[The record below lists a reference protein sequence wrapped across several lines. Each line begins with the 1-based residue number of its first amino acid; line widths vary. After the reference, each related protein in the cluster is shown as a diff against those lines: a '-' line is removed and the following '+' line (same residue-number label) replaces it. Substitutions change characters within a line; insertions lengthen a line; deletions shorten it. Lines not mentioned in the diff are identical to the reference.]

1 MDQSQF
7 SGAPR
12 FLTRPKAF
20 VVSVGKDATLS
31 CQIVGNPT
39 PQVSW
44 EKDQQP
50 VAAGARFR
58 LAQDGDLYR
67 LTILDLA
74 LGDSGQYV
82 CRARNAIGEAFAAV
96 GLQVDAEAA
105 CAEQAPHFLLRPT
118 SIHVRE
124 GSEATFRCRVGGS
137 PKPAVSWSKDGRRL
151 GEPDGPRVRVEEL
164 GEASALRIRAARPRD
179 GGTYEV
185 RAENPLGAASA
196 AAALVVDSD
205 AAATASPPGTSTAA
219 LLAHLQR
226 RREAMR
232 AEGAPASPPST
243 GTRTC
248 TVTEGKHARLSC
260 YVTGEPK
267 PETVWKKDGQLVTE
281 GRRHVVYEDAQ
292 ENFVLK
298 ILFCKQSD
306 RGLYTCTASNLVGQT
321 YSSVLVVVREPAVPF
336 KKRLQDLEVREKESA
351 TFLCQVP
358 QPSTEAAWFK
368 EETRL
373 WASAKYGIEE
383 EGTERRLTVR
393 NVSADDDAV
402 YICETQEGSRTVA
415 ELAVQGNLLRK
426 LPRKTAVRVG
436 DTAMFCVEL
445 AVPVGPVRW
454 VRNQE
459 EVVTGGRVAISAE
472 GTRHTLTISQ
482 CCLEDVGQVVFMAG
496 DCRTSTQFCV
506 SAPRKP
512 PLQPPV
518 DPVVKA
524 KTESSVI
531 LSWSPPPHGERPVT
545 IDGYLVEKKKLG
557 TYTWTRCHDAEWVA
571 TPELTVADVAEEGD
585 FQFRVSALNSFGQ
598 SPYLEFPGNVHLAPQ
613 LAVRTPLKAVQAVE
627 GGEVT
632 FSVDLTVASAG
643 EWFLDGQALKA
654 SSVFEIRCDGTW
666 HMLTIREVPASLHGA
681 QLKFVANGIE
691 SSIRMEVRAAPG
703 LTVHKPP
710 AAAAREVL
718 AWLHEEAQLL
728 AELSDQAAAVTW
740 LKDGRMLPPGP
751 KYEVQAS
758 AGRQVLLVRDVARED
773 AGLYECVSCGGRIAY
788 QLSVQGLP
796 CFLHKDMA
804 GSCVDAVAG
813 GPVQFEC
820 ETSEAHVHVHWYK
833 DGMELGRSGER
844 FLQEDVGTRH
854 RLVAATVTR
863 QDEGIYSCRVGED
876 SVDFRLRVSEPKAV
890 FAKEQLARREVQ
902 AEAGASAMLSCEVA
916 QDQTEVT
923 WYKDGKKLSSSSK
936 VHMEAVG
943 CTRRLVV
950 QQAGQADAGEYS
962 CEARGQRIS
971 FCLDVAEPKVVFA
984 KEQLAHRK
992 LQAEAGASATLSCK
1006 VAQAQTEVMWYKDGK
1021 KLSSSSKVRME
1032 ATGCTRKLVVQQ
1044 AGQADAGE
1052 YICEAGGQRLS
1063 FHLDVKEPKMMFAK
1077 EQSVHN
1083 EVWAEAG
1090 ASAILSCEVAQA
1102 QMEVKWY
1109 KDGKKLSSSS
1119 KVRMEVKGCTRR
1131 LVVQQV
1137 GKADAGE
1144 YSCEA
1149 GGQRVSFQLHIT
1161 EPKAVFAKEQSV
1173 HNEVQTEAGAS
1184 ATLSCEV
1191 AQAQTEVTWYKDGK
1205 KLSSSSKVRV
1215 EATGCMRQLVVQQ
1228 AGQADAGEYSCEAG
1242 DQRLS
1247 FHLDVSEPKVVFA
1260 KEQPAHREVQTEA
1273 GASATL
1279 SCEMAQAQTEVTWYK
1294 DGKKLSS
1301 SSKVRMEAVGY
1312 TRRLVVQQAGQAD
1325 AGEYSCEA
1333 GGKQL
1338 SFRLHVAEP
1347 KAVFAKEQ
1355 LVHREVQAQAGAS
1368 ATLNCEVA
1376 QAQTEVMWYKDGKK
1390 LSSSSKVHVEA
1401 EGCTRRLV
1409 VQQAGQADAGE
1420 YSCEAGGQR
1429 LSFRL
1434 HVAEPKAVFAKEQ
1447 PVRREVQAELG
1458 TSATLSCEMA
1468 QAQTEVTWY
1477 KDGKKLSSS
1486 PKVRMEA
1493 VGCTRRLVVQQ
1504 VGQADAGEYSCEAG
1518 GRRLSFGLHVAE
1530 PKVVFAKEQPAHREL
1545 KAEVGASATL
1555 SCEVAQAQT
1564 EVTWYKDRKKLS
1576 SSSKVRVEA
1585 MGCTRRL
1592 VVQQVGQTEAG
1603 EYSCEAGGQ
1612 RLSFRLHVTEPKVVF
1627 AKEQPAHREVQA
1639 EAGTS
1644 TMLSCEVAQAQTEVM
1659 WYKDRKKLSSSSKVR
1674 VEAVG
1679 CTRRLVVQE
1688 AGQADAGEYSCEAG
1702 GQRLSFHLHVA
1713 EPKVVFAKEQP
1724 ACRVVQAEAGASAT
1738 LSCEVAQGQMEVTWY
1753 KDGKKLSSSSKVHV
1767 EAEGCTRRLVVQ
1779 QAGQADAGEYSCEA
1793 GGQRLSF
1800 HLHVAGPEPQISER
1814 PCRSEPLVVKE
1825 HEDIVLTATLATPS
1839 VATVTWLKDGV
1850 EIRRS
1855 KRHETASQGDT
1866 HTLTVHGAQV
1876 LDSAVYSCRVG
1887 AEGQDFPVQVE
1898 EVAAKFCRPLKP
1910 VCGELGGTVTLACE
1924 LSSACAEVVWRC
1936 GSTQLQAGK
1945 RFQMVAEGPVRLL
1958 TVLELRAEDAG
1969 EYVCESRDDHTSAQ
1983 LTVSV
1988 PRVVKFMS
1996 GLSTVVA
2003 EEGCEATF
2011 QCVVSPSD
2019 AAVVWFRD
2027 GALLQPSEK
2036 FAISQSGTSHS
2047 LTISG
2052 LVLEDAGQI
2061 TVEAEGVSS
2070 SAVLRVREAPVLFKK
2085 KLEPQTVEERSSVT
2099 LEVELTRPWPELRW
2113 TRNAVALAPGKN
2125 VEIHAE
2131 GAHHRLVLHNVG
2143 FADRGFFGC
2152 ETPDDKTQAKLT
2164 VEMRQVRLIRGL
2176 QAVEAQEQGTATME
2190 VQLSHADV
2198 EGIWTRDGLR
2208 LQQGPTCHL
2217 AVRGPTHTL
2226 TLSGLRPEDSGL
2238 MVFKAEGVHTSAL
2251 LVVTELPVNF
2261 SRPLQDV
2268 VTTEKEKVTLEC
2280 ELSRPNVDVRW
2291 LKDGVELRT
2300 GKTVGI
2306 AAQGTCRS
2314 LTIYRCEFADQGM
2327 YVCDAHDAQSSASVK
2342 VQGRNIQIVRSLEDV
2357 EVMEK
2362 DGATFSCE
2370 VSHDEVPGQWF
2381 REGSKLRP
2389 SDNVRIRQEGRT
2401 YTLIYRRVLAE
2412 DAGEIKF
2419 VAENAESRAQL
2430 RVKELPVT
2438 LVRPL
2443 RDKIAMEK
2451 HRGVLECQVS
2461 RASAQVRWFK
2471 GSQEL
2476 RPGPKYELVSDGLYR
2491 KLIISDVQAEDED
2504 TYTCD
2509 AGDVKTSAQFFVE
2522 EQSITIVRGL
2532 QDVTVMEPAPA
2543 WFECETSIPSVRPPK
2558 WLLGKTVLQAG
2569 GNVGLEQEGTVHRLM
2584 LRRTCSTMTGP
2595 VHFTIGKSRS
2605 SAHLVVS
2612 DIPVVLTR
2620 PLEPKTGR
2628 ELQSVVLSCD
2638 FRPAP
2643 KAVQW
2648 YKDDT
2653 PLSASEKF
2661 KMSLEGQMAEL
2672 RILRLMPADAGV
2684 YRCQAGSAHSSTEV
2698 TVEAREVTVTGPL
2711 QDAEAMEEGRASFSC
2726 ELSHED
2732 EEVEWSLNGMP
2743 LYNDS
2748 FHEISHRG
2756 RCHTLVLKSV
2766 RRADAGTVC
2775 ASSPKVS
2782 TSAHLEVRVKPVVFL
2797 KGLDDLSA
2805 EEHGTLALQCEV
2817 SDPEAHVVWRKDG
2830 VQLGPSDKYDFLHTV
2845 GTRGL
2850 VVHDLSPED
2859 AGLYTCHVGSE
2870 ETQARVSV
2878 HDLHVGITKRLKT
2891 VEVLEGESCSFE
2903 CVLSHESASDPA
2915 MWTVGGKTVGSSS
2928 RFQATRQ
2935 GRKYILVVR
2944 EAAPSDAGEVVFSV
2958 RSLTSKASLIVKE
2971 RPAAIM
2977 KPLEDQR
2984 VAPGEDVE
2992 LRCELSRAGTPVRW
3006 LKDGKAIRKS
3016 QKYDVVCEGTMA
3028 VLVIRGASLKDVGEY
3043 TCEVEASKSTAS
3055 LCVEEKANCFT
3066 EELTNLQVEEKGTAV
3081 FTCKTER
3088 PAATVTWRKG
3098 LLELR
3103 ASRKHQP
3110 SQDGLALQLTISA
3123 LEKADSDIY
3132 TCDIGQAQ
3140 SQAQLLVQGRRVHII
3155 EDLEDVDVQEGSSAT
3170 FRCRISPA
3178 NYEPVH
3184 WFLDKTPLHA
3194 NELNEIEAQPGGY
3207 HVLTLRQLALKDSGT
3222 IYFEAGDQRA
3232 SAALRVTGKPSV
3244 FSRELTDATITE
3256 GEDLTLV
3263 CETSACDSPVC
3274 WTKDGKTLRGSARYQ
3289 LSHEGHR
3296 AQLLITGA
3304 TLQDSGRYK
3313 CETGGACSSS
3323 IVRVHARPVRFQEA
3337 LKDLEVR
3344 EGGAATLRCVL
3355 SSVAAPVEWC
3365 CGDNVLR
3372 PGDKYSLRQEG
3383 AVLELVVRNLRPQD
3397 SGRYSCSFG
3406 DQTTTATL
3414 TVTALPAQFI
3424 GKLRNKEATE
3434 GATATLR
3441 CELSKAA
3448 PVEWRKGSETIRDG
3462 DRYCLRQ
3469 DGAMC
3474 ELQIRGLAMVDAGE
3488 YSCVCGEERTSASLT
3503 IRAMPAHFIGRL
3515 RHQESTEGATAT
3527 LRCELSKVAPV
3538 EWRKGRESLRD
3549 GDRHRLRQDG
3559 TVCELQICGLAVADA
3574 GEYSCVCGEE
3584 RTSAT
3589 LTVKALPAKFTKGL
3603 KNEEATE
3610 GATAMLQC
3618 ELSKA
3623 APVEWRKG
3631 PETLRDGDRYSLRQ
3645 DGTRCEL
3652 QIHGLSVA
3660 DTGEYSCVC
3669 GQEKT
3674 SATLI
3679 VKAPQ
3684 PVFREP
3690 LQSLQAEEG
3699 STATLQCELS
3709 EPTATVVW
3717 SKGGLQLRANGRRE
3731 PRLQGCTAELVLRG
3745 LRRED
3750 TGEYT
3755 CTCGSQATSATLTV
3769 TAAPVRFLQELQ
3781 PQEVDEGG
3789 TAHLRCELSRAGASV
3804 EWRKGSLELFPCA
3817 KYQMV
3822 QDGAAAELLVHG
3834 VEQEDAGDYTCDTG
3848 HTHSMASLSVRVPRP
3863 KFETRLQ
3870 SLEQETGDIAR
3881 LCCQLSDAESGAT
3894 VQWLKEGV
3902 ELHAGPKYEM
3912 RSQGAMRELLIHQLE
3927 AKDTGEY
3934 ACVTGG
3940 QKTTA
3945 SLRVTEP
3952 EVTIVRG
3959 LVDAEV
3965 LANEDVE
3972 FSCEVSRAGA
3982 TGMQWCLQG
3991 LPLQS
3996 NEVTEVTV
4004 QDGCIHTLRLKGVT
4018 PEDAG
4023 TVSFHLGNCA
4033 SSAQL
4038 TIRAPE
4044 VTILEPLQ
4052 DVQLSEGQDA
4062 SFQCR
4067 LSRASGQEACWALGG
4082 VPLQDNEMND
4092 ITVEQGTL
4100 HLLTLH
4106 KVTLED
4112 AGTVSFHV
4120 GTCSSEAQ
4128 LKVTE
4133 AAPCLVR
4140 GLQNVD
4146 VFAGEVATFS
4156 CEVSHA
4162 GGPEA
4167 RWWLDGTL
4175 LQDGPQ
4181 SAITVRDGIFHSL
4194 TLSGLG
4200 VADSGTV
4207 TFRAGPLVSTAKLL
4221 MKDPVVEVVSAMQD
4235 LAVEEGGSAELL
4247 CQYSRPV
4254 QATWK
4259 MDEREV
4265 RTDGHRVII
4274 EQDWNVARL
4283 TFRPALPCD
4292 SGIYS
4297 CEAAGTRVVA
4307 LLQVQAKNTVVR
4319 GLENVEALE
4328 GGEALFECQLSQPE
4342 VAAHTWLLDDEPVRT
4357 SENAEVVYF
4366 ENGLRHLLLLKNLRP
4381 QDSCRVTFLAGDM
4394 VTSAFLTV
4402 RGWRLEILEPLKNVV
4417 VRAGGQALFTCT
4429 LSEVVPVGEAS
4440 WYINGAAV
4448 QPDDADWTVTADGS
4462 HHALLL
4468 RSAQLLHAGEVTFAC
4483 RDAVASARLTVLG
4496 LPDPPEDA
4504 EVVACSS
4511 HTVTLSWAAPI
4522 SDGGGGLCGYR
4533 VEVKE
4538 GAMGQWRLCHE
4549 LVPGPEC
4556 VVDDL
4561 APGETYRFRVAAVG
4575 PVGAGEPVHLPQTVR
4590 LATPPKPVPPQP
4602 SAPESRQVAAG
4613 EDVCLEL
4620 EVAAEAGEV
4629 IWHKGKERI
4638 QPSGRFEVVSQGRQQ
4653 MLVIRGFTAEDQGEY
4668 HCGPAQGSTCPAAA
4682 TFQVAL
4688 SPASV
4693 DEAPPQPS
4701 LPLEAAQ
4708 EGDLHQLWEAL
4719 ARKRRM
4725 SREPTLDSISE
4736 LPEEDGRSQHLPQ
4749 EAEEV
4754 APDLSEGYS
4763 TADELARTG
4772 EADLSHTSSDD
4783 ESRAGTP
4790 SLVTYLKKAGRQGT
4804 SPLTSKVGA
4813 PAAPSVKPQQQQE
4826 PLAAVR
4832 PPLGDLSTKDLG
4844 DPSMDKAAVKI
4855 QAAFKG
4861 YKVRKEMKQQEG
4873 PMFSHTFGD
4882 TEAQV
4887 GDALRLE
4894 CVVASKADV
4903 RACWLKDGVEL
4914 TDGRHHHIDQLGD
4927 GTCSLLITGLGH
4939 ADAGRY
4945 TCQVSN
4951 KFGQVA
4957 HSACVVVSGTE
4968 SEAESSS
4975 GGELDDAFRRAARR
4989 LHRLFRTK
4997 SPAEVSDE
5005 ELFLSADEGPAEPE
5019 EPADWQTYREDEHF
5033 ICIRFE
5039 ALTEARQAV
5048 TRFQEMF
5055 ATLGIG
5061 VQINLV
5067 EEGPRR
5073 VEMRISKEA
5082 PAPVVP
5088 PEPLPSLLTSDA
5100 APVFLTEL
5108 QNQEVQDGYPV
5119 SFDCVV
5125 RGQPMPSVRWFKDGK
5140 LLEEDDHYMIN
5151 EDQQGGHQLIITAV
5165 VPADMGVYRCLA
5177 ENSVGVSSTKAELR
5191 VDLTSTDYDT
5201 AADAT
5206 ETSSYFSAQGYLSSR
5221 EQEGTESTTDE
5232 GQLPQVVEELRDLQ
5246 VAPGTRLA
5254 KFQLKVKGYPAPRL
5268 YWFKDG
5274 QPLTASA
5281 HIHMTDKKTLH
5292 TLEIISVT
5300 REDSGQYAAYIS
5312 NAMGAAYSS
5321 ARLLVQGPDEPEE
5334 KPASDVHEQL
5344 VPPRMLERF
5353 TPKKVKK
5360 GSSITFSVK
5369 VEGRPAP
5376 TVHWLREE
5384 AERGVLWIGPDTP
5397 GYTMASSAQQHSL
5410 VLLDVG
5416 RQHQGTYTC
5425 IASNAAGQALCSA
5438 SLRVSGLSKVEEQEK
5453 VKEALISTF
5462 LQGTTQAVSAQGL
5475 ETASFADLGGQRK
5488 GEPLA
5493 AKEALRHLSLAEVG
5507 TEEFLQKLTS
5517 QITEMVSAKIT
5528 QAKLQVPGGDSDDD
5542 SKTPSASPR
5551 HGRSRPSSSIQE
5563 SSSES
5568 EDGDARGEIFDIYV
5582 VTADYLPLG
5591 AEQDA
5596 IALREG
5602 QYVEVLDAAHPLRWL
5617 VRTKPT
5623 KSSPSRQGWVS
5634 PAYLDRRLKLSPE
5647 WGAAEAPEFPG
5658 EAVSEDEY
5666 KSRLSSVI
5674 QELLSSEQAFVEELQ
5689 FLQSH
5694 HLQHLERCPHVPA
5707 AVASQKAVIFRN
5719 VRDIGLFH
5727 SSSFLQELQQ
5737 CDTDDDVAMCFI
5749 KNQAAFEQYLEFL
5762 VGRVQAESV
5771 VVSTAIQEFYKKYAE
5786 EALSAGDPSQPPP
5799 PPLQHYLEQPVERVQ
5814 RYQGLLKELIRNKA
5828 RNRQN
5833 CALLEQAYAV
5843 VSALPQRAENKLHV
5857 SLMEK
5862 YPGTLEALGEPIRQ
5876 GHFIVWEGAPGA
5888 RMPWKGHN
5896 RHVFLFRNHLVICK
5910 PRRDSRTDTF
5920 SYVFRNMMKLSSID
5934 LNDQVEGDDRAF
5946 EVWQEREDSVR
5957 KYLLQARTAIIKNSW
5972 VKEICGIQQRL
5983 ALPVWRPPDFEE
5995 ELADCTAELGET
6007 VKLACR
6013 VTGTPKPVISWY
6025 KDGKPVQVDP
6035 HHILIEDPDGSC
6047 ALILDSLTSVDS
6059 GQYMCFAA
6067 SAAGNCSTLGKIL
6080 VQVPPRFMNQVR
6092 ASPFVEGEDAQFT
6105 CTIEGAPYP
6114 QIRWYKD
6121 GALLTPG
6128 SKFQTLSEPRS
6139 GLLVLVIRAAGK
6151 EDLGLYECE
6160 LVNRL
6165 GSTRASAELHIQSPT
6180 LQAREQCHREQ
6191 LAGAV
6196 EDTTLER
6203 VDKITPVLERLLGPR
6218 VPGPFTGD
6226 LTGPSPCPGG
6236 APALQ
6241 ETGSQ
6246 PPVTGSSEAPAA
6258 VPQSVPQPLL
6268 HEGPEQEPEAIA
6280 RAQEWTVPI
6289 RMEGAA
6295 RPGAGTGEL
6304 LWDVH
6309 SHVVTETTQR
6319 TYTYQAIDTHTA
6331 RPPSMQVTIE
6341 DVQAQTGTMAQFE
6354 AVIEGDPQPSVTWYK
6369 DSVQLVDST
6378 RLSQQQEGTTY
6389 SLVLRHVAS
6398 KDAGVYT
6405 CLAQNAGGQ
6414 VLCKAELLVLGGDNE
6429 PDSEKQSH
6437 RRKLHSF
6444 YEVKEEIGRGVF
6456 GFVKRVQHKGNKIL
6470 CAAKFIPLRSRTRA
6484 QAYRERDILA
6494 TLSHPLVT
6502 GLLDQFET
6510 HKTLIL
6516 ILELCSSEE
6525 LLDRLFRKGVVTEAE
6540 VKVYIQQLV
6549 EGLHYL
6555 HSHGILHLDI
6565 KPSNILMV
6573 HPAREDIKICDFGFA
6588 QNITPAELQFSQY
6601 GSPEFVSPEIIQQ
6614 NPVSEASDIWAMGVI
6629 SYLSLTCSSP
6639 FAGESD
6645 RATLL
6650 NILEGRVSWSSPM
6663 AAHLSEDAKD
6673 FIKAT
6678 LQRASQARPSAAQ
6691 CLSHPWFLK
6700 SMPAEEAHF
6709 INTKQLK
6716 FLLARSRWQRS
6727 LMSYKSIL
6735 VMRSIPELLRGPPDS
6750 PSLGVARHLC
6760 RDTGGSSSSSSSSD
6774 NELAPFARAKSLP
6787 PSPVTHSPLL
6797 HPRGFLRPS
6806 ASLPEEAE
6814 ATVPSAE
6821 ASALPASPEGA
6832 GPPAAQ
6838 GCVPRHSVI
6847 RSLFYQQAGES
6858 PEHGALAPGSRR
6870 HPARRR
6876 HLLKGGYIAGALP
6889 GLREPLMEHCML
6901 EEEAAR
6907 EEQATLLTKAPSFE
6921 TALRL
6926 PASGTHLAPGRSRSL
6941 DTEHDP
6947 PSTPRC
6953 SPEACCEAQQLPS
6966 APSGGAP
6973 MRDMGHPQGY
6983 KQLPS
6988 TGGHPGTA
6996 QPESPSLDHP
7006 WGQPAPFCHAKQ
7018 GSAPK
7023 EGCSPHSAVAPC
7035 PPGSFPLGS
7044 CKEAPLVPSSPF
7056 LGQPQVPPAPAKASP
7071 PLDSKMGPGDISLP
7085 GRPIPGPCSSPGSA
7099 SQASSS
7105 QVSSLRVGSSRV
7117 GTEPGPSLDA
7127 EGWSQEAEDL
7137 SDSTPTLQRPQ
7148 EQVTMRKFS
7157 LGCRGGYA
7165 GVAGYGAFAFGGDAG
7180 GMLGQ
7185 GPMWARIAWA
7195 VSQSS
7200 EEQEEAGAESPLP
7213 QISARPVPEVSR
7225 APSRSSPEPTPW
7237 EDVGQVSLVQIRDLS
7252 GDAEAADTISLD
7264 ISEVDPAYLN
7274 LSDLYDIKYLP
7285 FEFMIFRKVPKPTQP
7300 EPPSPMAEEELAEF
7314 SEPMWPWQGEMGPH
7328 AGLEITEEPEDV
7340 DALLAEAA
7348 VGRKCKWSSPS
7359 RSLFHFPGRHLPL
7372 DEPAEL
7378 GLRER
7383 VKASVEHISRI
7394 LKGRPEG
7401 LEKDGPPRKKPGL
7414 ASFRPSGLKSW
7425 DRAPTFLRELS
7436 DETVVLGQS
7445 VTLACQVSAQPAA
7458 QATWSKD
7465 GAPLESSSRVLIST
7479 TLKNFQLLTIL
7490 VVAAEDLGVY
7500 TCSASNAL
7508 GTVTTTGVL
7517 RKAERP
7523 SSSPCPDIG
7532 EVYADGVLL
7541 VWKPVESYGPVT
7553 YIVQCSL
7560 EGGSWTTLAS
7570 DIFDCCYLT
7579 SKLSRGGTYTFRTA
7593 CVSKAGMGPYSSPS
7607 KQVLLGGP
7615 SHLASEEESQG
7626 RPAQPLPSTKTF
7638 AFQTQ
7643 IRRGRFSVVRQCW
7656 EKASRRVL
7664 AAKIIPYRPKDKTA
7678 VLREYEA
7685 LKGLRHPHLAQLH
7698 AAYLSPR
7705 HLVLILELCSGP
7717 ELLPCLA
7724 ERASYS
7730 ESEVKDYLWQML
7742 SATQYLH
7749 AQQILHLDLRS
7760 ENMIITEYN
7769 LLKVVDLGNAQS
7781 LSQEKVLP
7789 SEKFK
7794 DYLETMAPELLEG
7807 QGALPQTDIWAI
7819 GVTAF
7824 IMLSAEYPVSSEG
7837 ARDLQRG
7844 LRKGLIR
7851 LSRCYSGLSGGAV
7864 AFLRSTLCA
7873 QPWGRPCAS
7882 SCLQCPWL
7890 TEEGPACSRPAPVTF
7905 PTARLRV
7912 FVRDREKRRALL
7924 YKRHNLAQVR

>member
-1 MDQSQF
+1 MDQPQF

-118 SIHVRE
+118 SIRVRE

-205 AAATASPPGTSTAA
+205 AADTASRPGTSTAA

-351 TFLCQVP
+351 TFLCEVS

-402 YICETQEGSRTVA
+402 YICETPEGSRTVA

-445 AVPVGPVRW
+445 AVPVGPVHW
-454 VRNQE
+454 LRNQE
-459 EVVTGGRVAISAE
+459 EVVAGGRVAISAE

-482 CCLEDVGQVVFMAG
+482 CCLEDVGQVAFMAG

-524 KTESSVI
+524 RTESSVI

-557 TYTWTRCHDAEWVA
+557 TYTWIRCHEAEWVA
-571 TPELTVADVAEEGD
+571 TPELTVADVVEEGN

-598 SPYLEFPGNVHLAPQ
+598 SPYLEFPGTVHLAPK

-654 SSVFEIRCDGTW
+654 SSVYEMHCDRTR
-666 HMLTIREVPASLHGA
+666 HTLTIREVPASLHGA
-681 QLKFVANGIE
+681 QLKFVANGVE

-703 LTVHKPP
+703 LTANKPP

-718 AWLHEEAQLL
+718 ARLHEEAQLL

-740 LKDGRMLPPGP
+740 LKDGHTLPPGP

-758 AGRQVLLVRDVARED
+758 AGQRVLLVRDVARDD

-788 QLSVQGLP
+788 RLSVQGLA

-813 GPVQFEC
+813 GPAQFEC

-833 DGMELGRSGER
+833 DGMELGHSGER

-863 QDEGIYSCRVGED
+863 QDEGTYSCRVGED

-890 FAKEQLARREVQ
+890 FTKEQPTRREVQ
-902 AEAGASAMLSCEVA
+902 AEAGASATLSCEVA
-916 QDQTEVT
+916 QDQMEVT
-923 WYKDGKKLSSSSK
+923 WYKDGKKLNSSSK
-936 VHMEAVG
+936 VRVEAVG
-943 CTRRLVV
+943 CTRKLVV

-962 CEARGQRIS
+962 CEARGQRVS
-971 FCLDVAEPKVVFA
+971 FRLDVAEPKVVFA

-992 LQAEAGASATLSCK
+992 LQA
-1006 VAQAQTEVMWYKDGK
+1006 
-1021 KLSSSSKVRME
+1021 
-1032 ATGCTRKLVVQQ
+1032 
-1044 AGQADAGE
+1044 
-1052 YICEAGGQRLS
+1052 
-1063 FHLDVKEPKMMFAK
+1063 
-1077 EQSVHN
+1077 
-1083 EVWAEAG
+1083 
-1090 ASAILSCEVAQA
+1090 
-1102 QMEVKWY
+1102 
-1109 KDGKKLSSSS
+1109 
-1119 KVRMEVKGCTRR
+1119 
-1131 LVVQQV
+1131 
-1137 GKADAGE
+1137 
-1144 YSCEA
+1144 
-1149 GGQRVSFQLHIT
+1149 
-1161 EPKAVFAKEQSV
+1161 
-1173 HNEVQTEAGAS
+1173 EAGAS

-1205 KLSSSSKVRV
+1205 KLSSSSKVCMEATGCTRRLVVQQAGQADAGEYCCEAGGQRLSFHLDVKEPKVVFAKDQVAHSEVQAEAGASATLSCEVAQAQTEVMWYKDGKKLSSSLKVHVEAKGCRRRLVVQQAGKTDAGDYSCEARGQRVSFRLHITEPKGVFAKEQSVHNEVKAEAGTSAMLSCEVAQAQTEVTWYKDGKKLSSSSKVGMEVKGCTRRLVVLQAGKADAGEYSCEAGGQRVSFHLHITEPKGVFAKEQSVHNEVKAEAGTSAMLSCEVAQAQTEVTWYKDGKKLSSSSKVGMEVKGCTRRLVVQQVGKTDAGEYSCEAGGQRVSFQLHITEPKAVFAKEQLVHNEVRTEAGASATLSCEVAQAQTEVMWYKDGKKLSSSSKVRV
-1215 EATGCMRQLVVQQ
+1215 EAAGCMRQLVVQQ
-1228 AGQADAGEYSCEAG
+1228 AGQADAGEYTCEAG
-1242 DQRLS
+1242 GQWLS
-1247 FHLDVSEPKVVFA
+1247 FHLDVSEPKAVFA
-1260 KEQPAHREVQTEA
+1260 KEQPAHREVQAEAGTIATLSCEVAQAQTEVTWHKDGKKLSSSSKVRMEAVGCTRRLVVQQACQADGGEYSCEAGGQRLSFNLHVAEPKAVFAKEQPAHREVQAQA

-1279 SCEMAQAQTEVTWYK
+1279 SCEVAQAQTEVMWSKDGKKLSSSSKVRVEAVGCTRRLVVQQAGQADAGEYSCEAGSQRLSFHLHVAEPKAVFAKEQPAHREVQAEAGASTTLSCEVAQAQTEVTWYKDGKKLSSSSKVHVEAAGCTRRLVVQQAGQADAGEYSCEAGGQQLSFRLHVAEPKAVFAKEQPASREVQAEVGTSATLSCEVAQAQTEVTWYK

-1301 SSKVRMEAVGY
+1301 SSKVRMEAVG
-1312 TRRLVVQQAGQAD
+1312 
-1325 AGEYSCEA
+1325 
-1333 GGKQL
+1333 
-1338 SFRLHVAEP
+1338 
-1347 KAVFAKEQ
+1347 
-1355 LVHREVQAQAGAS
+1355 
-1368 ATLNCEVA
+1368 
-1376 QAQTEVMWYKDGKK
+1376 
-1390 LSSSSKVHVEA
+1390 
-1401 EGCTRRLV
+1401 CTRRLV
-1409 VQQAGQADAGE
+1409 VQEAGQADAGE

-1434 HVAEPKAVFAKEQ
+1434 HVAEPK
-1447 PVRREVQAELG
+1447 
-1458 TSATLSCEMA
+1458 
-1468 QAQTEVTWY
+1468 
-1477 KDGKKLSSS
+1477 
-1486 PKVRMEA
+1486 
-1493 VGCTRRLVVQQ
+1493 
-1504 VGQADAGEYSCEAG
+1504 
-1518 GRRLSFGLHVAE
+1518 
-1530 PKVVFAKEQPAHREL
+1530 VVFAKEQPAHREL
-1545 KAEVGASATL
+1545 QAEAGTSATL

-1564 EVTWYKDRKKLS
+1564 EVTWYKDGKKLS

-1585 MGCTRRL
+1585 VGCTRRL
-1592 VVQQVGQTEAG
+1592 VVQQAGQAEAG

-1612 RLSFRLHVTEPKVVF
+1612 RLSFRLQVAEPKAVF

-1644 TMLSCEVAQAQTEVM
+1644 TTLSCKVAQAQTEVM
-1659 WYKDRKKLSSSSKVR
+1659 WYKDGKKLSSSSKMR

-1713 EPKVVFAKEQP
+1713 DPKVVFAKEQP
-1724 ACRVVQAEAGASAT
+1724 ACREVQAEAGASAT

-1753 KDGKKLSSSSKVHV
+1753 KDGKKLSSSSKVRM
-1767 EAEGCTRRLVVQ
+1767 EANGCTRRLVVQ
-1779 QAGQADAGEYSCEA
+1779 QAGQADAGEYTCEA

-1800 HLHVAGPEPQISER
+1800 HLHVAEPEPQISER
-1814 PCRSEPLVVKE
+1814 PCRREPLVVKE
-1825 HEDIVLTATLATPS
+1825 HEDIILTATLATPS

-1850 EIRRS
+1850 EIRHS

-1876 LDSAVYSCRVG
+1876 LDSAIYSCRVG

-1898 EVAAKFCRPLKP
+1898 EVAAKFCRLLEP

-1924 LSSACAEVVWRC
+1924 LSPACAEVVWRC
-1936 GSTQLQAGK
+1936 GNTQLRVGK
-1945 RFQMVAEGPVRLL
+1945 RFQMVAEGPVRSL
-1958 TVLELRAEDAG
+1958 TVLGLRAEDAG
-1969 EYVCESRDDHTSAQ
+1969 EYVCESRDDRTSAQ

-1988 PRVVKFMS
+1988 PQVVKFMS
-1996 GLSTVVA
+1996 GLSAVVA
-2003 EEGCEATF
+2003 EEGGEATF

-2019 AAVVWFRD
+2019 VAVVWFRD

-2036 FAISQSGTSHS
+2036 FAISQSGASHS

-2061 TVEAEGVSS
+2061 TVEAEGASS
-2070 SAVLRVREAPVLFKK
+2070 SAALRVREAPVLFKK

-2113 TRNAVALAPGKN
+2113 TRNATALAPGKN

-2131 GAHHRLVLHNVG
+2131 GARHRLVLHNVG

-2164 VEMRQVRLIRGL
+2164 VEMRQVRLVRGL
-2176 QAVEAQEQGTATME
+2176 QAVEAREQGTATME

-2198 EGIWTRDGLR
+2198 EGSWTRDGLR

-2217 AVRGPTHTL
+2217 AVQGPVHTL
-2226 TLSGLRPEDSGL
+2226 TLSGLRPEDGGL
-2238 MVFKAEGVHTSAL
+2238 MVFKAEGVHTSAR
-2251 LVVTELPVNF
+2251 LVVTELPVSF

-2291 LKDGVELRT
+2291 LKDGVELRA
-2300 GKTVGI
+2300 GKTMAI
-2306 AAQGTCRS
+2306 AAQGACRS
-2314 LTIYRCEFADQGM
+2314 LTIYRCEFVDQGV

-2342 VQGRNIQIVRSLEDV
+2342 VQGRNIQIVRPLEDV

-2389 SDNVRIRQEGRT
+2389 TDNVRIRQEGRT

-2412 DAGEIKF
+2412 DAGEIQF

-2438 LVRPL
+2438 LLRPL

-2476 RPGPKYELVSDGLYR
+2476 QPGPKYELVSDGLYR

-2605 SAHLVVS
+2605 SARLVVS

-2653 PLSASEKF
+2653 PLSPSEKF

-2711 QDAEAMEEGRASFSC
+2711 QDAEATEEGWASFSC

-2732 EEVEWSLNGMP
+2732 EEVEWSLNEMP

-2748 FHEISHRG
+2748 FHEISHKG
-2756 RCHTLVLKSV
+2756 RRHTLVLKSV
-2766 RRADAGTVC
+2766 RRADAGIVR
-2775 ASSPKVS
+2775 ASSLKVS
-2782 TSAHLEVRVKPVVFL
+2782 TYARLEVRVKPVVFL
-2797 KGLDDLSA
+2797 KALDDLSA

-2830 VQLGPSDKYDFLHTV
+2830 VQLGLSDKYDFLHTA

-2850 VVHDLSPED
+2850 VVHDLTSED

-2870 ETQARVSV
+2870 ETRARVSV

-2891 VEVLEGESCSFE
+2891 MEVLEGESCSFE
-2903 CVLSHESASDPA
+2903 CVLSHESTSDPA

-2958 RSLTSKASLIVKE
+2958 RGLTSKASLIVRE
-2971 RPAAIM
+2971 RPAAII

-2992 LRCELSRAGTPVRW
+2992 LRCELSRAGTPVHW
-3006 LKDGKAIRKS
+3006 LKDRKAIRKS

-3028 VLVIRGASLKDVGEY
+3028 MLVIRGASLKDAGEY

-3055 LCVEEKANCFT
+3055 LRVEEKANCFT

-3081 FTCKTER
+3081 FMCKTER
-3088 PAATVTWRKG
+3088 PAATVSWRKG

-3110 SQDGLALQLTISA
+3110 SQEGLVLRLTISA
-3123 LEKADSDIY
+3123 LEKADSDTY

-3232 SAALRVTGKPSV
+3232 SAALRVTEKPSV

-3263 CETSACDSPVC
+3263 CETSACDIPVC
-3274 WTKDGKTLRGSARYQ
+3274 WTKDGKTLRGSARCQ

-3313 CETGGACSSS
+3313 CEAGGACSSS

-3337 LKDLEVR
+3337 LKDLDVP

-3355 SSVAAPVEWC
+3355 SSVAAPVKWC
-3365 CGDNVLR
+3365 CGNNVLR

-3397 SGRYSCSFG
+3397 SGQYSCSFG
-3406 DQTTTATL
+3406 DQTTSATL

-3424 GKLRNKEATE
+3424 RKLRNKEATE

-3448 PVEWRKGSETIRDG
+3448 PVEWRKGSETLRDG

-3474 ELQIRGLAMVDAGE
+3474 ELQICGLAMVDAGE

-3527 LRCELSKVAPV
+3527 LRCELSKAAPV
-3538 EWRKGRESLRD
+3538 EWRKGHESLRD
-3549 GDRHRLRQDG
+3549 GDRHSLRQDG
-3559 TVCELQICGLAVADA
+3559 AVCELQISGLAVADA

-3589 LTVKALPAKFTKGL
+3589 LTVKALPAKFTEGLRNEEAVEGATAMLWCELSKVAPVEWRKGPKNL
-3603 KNEEATE
+3603 RDGDRYILRQEGTRCELQICGLAMADAGEYLCVCGQERTSATLTIRALPARFIEDVKNQEAREGATVMLQCELNSAAPVEWRKGSETLRDGDRYSLRQDGTKCELQIRGLAMADTGEYSCVCGQERTSAMLTVRALPIKFTEGLRNEEATE
-3610 GATAMLQC
+3610 GATATLRCELSKMAPVEWWKGHETLRDGDRHSLRQDGAKCELQIRGLVAEDAGEYLCMCGKERTSATLTVRALPSKFIEGLRNEEATEGVTATLQCELSKAAPVEWRKGHETLRDGDRHSLRQDGSRCELQIRGLAVVDAGEYSCVCGQERTSATLTVRALPARFIEDVKNQEAREGATVVLQCELSKAAPVEWRKGSETLRGGDRYSLRQDGTRCELQIRGLSVADTGEYSCVCGQERTSATLTVRALPARFTQDLKTKEASEGATATLQCELSKVAPVEWKKGPETLRDGGRYSLKQDGTRCELQIHDLSVADAGEYSCTCGQERTSATLTVRALPAKFTAGLRNEEATEGATATLQCELSKAAPVEWRKGLEALRDGDKYSLRQDGAVCELQIHGLAVADTGVYSCVCGQERTSATLTVRALPARFIEDMKSQKATEGATVTLQCKLRKAAPVEWRKGPNTLKDGDRYSLKQDGTRCELQIRGLIIADAGEYSCICEQERTSAMLTVRALPARFIEDVRNHEATEGATAVLQCELSKAAPVEWRKGSETLRDGDRYSLRQDGTRCELQIHGLAMEDTGEYLCVCGQERTSATLTVRALPARFIDNMTNQEAREGATATLQCELSKAAPVEWRKGPETLQDGDRHSLRQDGTRCELQIRGLAVADAGEYSCVCGQERTSAMLTIRALPAKFTKGLTNEEATEGATAVLQC

-3631 PETLRDGDRYSLRQ
+3631 PETLRGGDRYNLRQ

-3679 VKAPQ
+3679 VKAPH

-3709 EPTATVVW
+3709 QPTATVVW
-3717 SKGGLQLRANGRRE
+3717 SKGGLQLQANGRRE

-3745 LRRED
+3745 LQRED

-3769 TAAPVRFLQELQ
+3769 TAAPVWFLRELQ

-3804 EWRKGSLELFPCA
+3804 EWRKGSLQLFPCA

-3822 QDGAAAELLVHG
+3822 QDGAAAELLVCG
-3834 VEQEDAGDYTCDTG
+3834 VEQEDEGDYTCDTG
-3848 HTHSMASLSVRVPRP
+3848 HTQSMASLSVCVPRP
-3863 KFETRLQ
+3863 KFKTRLQ

-3881 LCCQLSDAESGAT
+3881 LCCQLSDAESGAM

-3902 ELHAGPKYEM
+3902 ELHAGPKYEI
-3912 RSQGAMRELLIHQLE
+3912 RSQGATRELLIHQLE

-3940 QKTTA
+3940 QKTAA

-3965 LANEDVE
+3965 PADEDVE

-3982 TGMQWCLQG
+3982 TGVQWCLQG

-3996 NEVTEVTV
+3996 NEVTEVAV
-4004 QDGCIHTLRLKGVT
+4004 RDGRIHTLRLKGVT

-4023 TVSFHLGNCA
+4023 TVSFHLGNHA

-4067 LSRASGQEACWALGG
+4067 LSRASGQEARWALGG
-4082 VPLQDNEMND
+4082 VPLQANEMND
-4092 ITVEQGTL
+4092 IAVEQGAL

-4128 LKVTE
+4128 LKVT
-4133 AAPCLVR
+4133 
-4140 GLQNVD
+4140 
-4146 VFAGEVATFS
+4146 
-4156 CEVSHA
+4156 
-4162 GGPEA
+4162 
-4167 RWWLDGTL
+4167 
-4175 LQDGPQ
+4175 
-4181 SAITVRDGIFHSL
+4181 
-4194 TLSGLG
+4194 
-4200 VADSGTV
+4200 
-4207 TFRAGPLVSTAKLL
+4207 
-4221 MKDPVVEVVSAMQD
+4221 
-4235 LAVEEGGSAELL
+4235 
-4247 CQYSRPV
+4247 
-4254 QATWK
+4254 
-4259 MDEREV
+4259 
-4265 RTDGHRVII
+4265 
-4274 EQDWNVARL
+4274 
-4283 TFRPALPCD
+4283 
-4292 SGIYS
+4292 
-4297 CEAAGTRVVA
+4297 
-4307 LLQVQAKNTVVR
+4307 AKNTVVR

-4357 SENAEVVYF
+4357 SENAEVVFF

-4402 RGWRLEILEPLKNVV
+4402 RGWRLEILKPLKNTA
-4417 VRAGGQALFTCT
+4417 VRAGAQAHFTCT
-4429 LSEVVPVGEAS
+4429 LSEAVPVGEAS

-4448 QPDDADWTVTADGS
+4448 QPDDSDWTVTADGS

-4468 RSAQLLHAGEVTFAC
+4468 RSAQPHHAGEVTFAC

-4504 EVVACSS
+4504 EVVARSS
-4511 HTVTLSWAAPI
+4511 HTVTLSWAAPM

-4538 GAMGQWRLCHE
+4538 GATGQWRLCHE

-4556 VVDDL
+4556 VVDGL

-4590 LATPPKPVPPQP
+4590 LAEPPKPVPPQP

-4629 IWHKGKERI
+4629 IWHKGTERI

-4668 HCGPAQGSTCPAAA
+4668 HCGLAQGSTCPAAA

-4701 LPLEAAQ
+4701 LPPEAAQ
-4708 EGDLHQLWEAL
+4708 EGDLHLLWEAL

-4736 LPEEDGRSQHLPQ
+4736 LPEEDGRSQRLPQ

-4772 EADLSHTSSDD
+4772 DADLSHTSSDD

-4790 SLVTYLKKAGRQGT
+4790 SLVTYLKKAGRPGT
-4804 SPLTSKVGA
+4804 SPLASKVGA

-4873 PMFSHTFGD
+4873 PVFSHTFGD

-4903 RACWLKDGVEL
+4903 RARWLKDGVEL

-4927 GTCSLLITGLGH
+4927 GTCSLLITGLGR
-4939 ADAGRY
+4939 ADAGCY

-4997 SPAEVSDE
+4997 SSTEVSDE
-5005 ELFLSADEGPAEPE
+5005 ELFLSAEEGPAEPE
-5019 EPADWQTYREDEHF
+5019 EPVDWQTYREDEHF
-5033 ICIRFE
+5033 ICICFE

-5061 VQINLV
+5061 VEIKLV
-5067 EEGPRR
+5067 EQGPRR
-5073 VEMRISKEA
+5073 VEMRISKET

-5125 RGQPMPSVRWFKDGK
+5125 TGQPVPSVRWFKDGK

-5177 ENSVGVSSTKAELR
+5177 ENSMGVSSTKAELR

-5206 ETSSYFSAQGYLSSR
+5206 ESSSYFSAQGYLSSR

-5281 HIHMTDKKTLH
+5281 HIRMTDKKTLH
-5292 TLEIISVT
+5292 TLEIISVI

-5321 ARLLVQGPDEPEE
+5321 ARLLVRGPDEPEE

-5397 GYTMASSAQQHSL
+5397 GYTVASSAQQHSL

-5438 SLRVSGLSKVEEQEK
+5438 SLHVSGLPKVEEQEK

-5493 AKEALRHLSLAEVG
+5493 AKEALGHLSLAEVG

-5528 QAKLQVPGGDSDDD
+5528 QAKLQVPGGDSDED

-5634 PAYLDRRLKLSPE
+5634 PAYLDRKLKLSPE

-5707 AVASQKAVIFRN
+5707 AVAGQKAVIFRN
-5719 VRDIGLFH
+5719 VRDIGRFH
-5727 SSSFLQELQQ
+5727 SSFLQELQQ

-5771 VVSTAIQEFYKKYAE
+5771 VVSTAVQEFYKKYAE
-5786 EALSAGDPSQPPP
+5786 EALLAGDPSQPLP

-5814 RYQGLLKELIRNKA
+5814 RYQALLKELIRNKA

-5857 SLMEK
+5857 SLMEN

-5957 KYLLQARTAIIKNSW
+5957 KYLLQARTAIIKSSW

-6047 ALILDSLTSVDS
+6047 ALILDSLTGVDS

-6080 VQVPPRFMNQVR
+6080 VQVPPRFVNKVR

-6114 QIRWYKD
+6114 QIRWFKD

-6139 GLLVLVIRAAGK
+6139 GLLVLVIRAAGE

-6165 GSTRASAELHIQSPT
+6165 GSARATAELHMQSPT
-6180 LQAREQCHREQ
+6180 LQAREQYHREQ
-6191 LAGAV
+6191 LAAAV
-6196 EDTTLER
+6196 EVTE
-6203 VDKITPVLERLLGPR
+6203 
-6218 VPGPFTGD
+6218 
-6226 LTGPSPCPGG
+6226 
-6236 APALQ
+6236 Q
-6241 ETGSQ
+6241 ETKVPKKTVIIEETITTVVKSPRGQRRSPSKSPSRSPSRGSAS
-6246 PPVTGSSEAPAA
+6246 PLRPGLLAPN
-6258 VPQSVPQPLL
+6258 LL
-6268 HEGPEQEPEAIA
+6268 YL
-6280 RAQEWTVPI
+6280 
-6289 RMEGAA
+6289 
-6295 RPGAGTGEL
+6295 PGAGQPRRPEAEPGQKP
-6304 LWDVH
+6304 
-6309 SHVVTETTQR
+6309 VV
-6319 TYTYQAIDTHTA
+6319 
-6331 RPPSMQVTIE
+6331 P
-6341 DVQAQTGTMAQFE
+6341 
-6354 AVIEGDPQPSVTWYK
+6354 
-6369 DSVQLVDST
+6369 
-6378 RLSQQQEGTTY
+6378 
-6389 SLVLRHVAS
+6389 
-6398 KDAGVYT
+6398 
-6405 CLAQNAGGQ
+6405 
-6414 VLCKAELLVLGGDNE
+6414 
-6429 PDSEKQSH
+6429 
-6437 RRKLHSF
+6437 
-6444 YEVKEEIGRGVF
+6444 
-6456 GFVKRVQHKGNKIL
+6456 
-6470 CAAKFIPLRSRTRA
+6470 
-6484 QAYRERDILA
+6484 
-6494 TLSHPLVT
+6494 TLY
-6502 GLLDQFET
+6502 
-6510 HKTLIL
+6510 
-6516 ILELCSSEE
+6516 
-6525 LLDRLFRKGVVTEAE
+6525 VTEAE
-6540 VKVYIQQLV
+6540 
-6549 EGLHYL
+6549 
-6555 HSHGILHLDI
+6555 
-6565 KPSNILMV
+6565 
-6573 HPAREDIKICDFGFA
+6573 A
-6588 QNITPAELQFSQY
+6588 
-6601 GSPEFVSPEIIQQ
+6601 
-6614 NPVSEASDIWAMGVI
+6614 
-6629 SYLSLTCSSP
+6629 
-6639 FAGESD
+6639 
-6645 RATLL
+6645 
-6650 NILEGRVSWSSPM
+6650 
-6663 AAHLSEDAKD
+6663 
-6673 FIKAT
+6673 
-6678 LQRASQARPSAAQ
+6678 
-6691 CLSHPWFLK
+6691 
-6700 SMPAEEAHF
+6700 
-6709 INTKQLK
+6709 
-6716 FLLARSRWQRS
+6716 
-6727 LMSYKSIL
+6727 
-6735 VMRSIPELLRGPPDS
+6735 
-6750 PSLGVARHLC
+6750 
-6760 RDTGGSSSSSSSSD
+6760 
-6774 NELAPFARAKSLP
+6774 
-6787 PSPVTHSPLL
+6787 HSP
-6797 HPRGFLRPS
+6797 
-6806 ASLPEEAE
+6806 
-6814 ATVPSAE
+6814 
-6821 ASALPASPEGA
+6821 
-6832 GPPAAQ
+6832 
-6838 GCVPRHSVI
+6838 
-6847 RSLFYQQAGES
+6847 
-6858 PEHGALAPGSRR
+6858 
-6870 HPARRR
+6870 
-6876 HLLKGGYIAGALP
+6876 ALP
-6889 GLREPLMEHCML
+6889 GLSGPQPKWVEVEETIEVRVKKMGPQGVSPTTEVPRSSSGHLFTLSGATPGGDPNSNNSNNKLLAQEAWAQGTAMVSVREPLVFRVDARGSVDRAASGMGSLELGETGVTL
-6901 EEEAAR
+6901 EEECTVEEAGEEEGEDGDAFMTEESQDTHSLGDRDPKILTHNGRMLTLADLEDYVPGEGETFRCGGPGPGAPDDPPCEVSVIQR
-6907 EEQATLLTKAPSFE
+6907 EIREPTVGQPVLLSVGH
-6921 TALRL
+6921 ALGPRGPL
-6926 PASGTHLAPGRSRSL
+6926 GLFRPEPHGASPLGPQVRSL
-6941 DTEHDP
+6941 EGT
-6947 PSTPRC
+6947 SFLLR
-6953 SPEACCEAQQLPS
+6953 EA
-6966 APSGGAP
+6966 
-6973 MRDMGHPQGY
+6973 
-6983 KQLPS
+6983 
-6988 TGGHPGTA
+6988 
-6996 QPESPSLDHP
+6996 
-7006 WGQPAPFCHAKQ
+7006 PARPV
-7018 GSAPK
+7018 GSAPWTQSF
-7023 EGCSPHSAVAPC
+7023 CTRIRRSA
-7035 PPGSFPLGS
+7035 
-7044 CKEAPLVPSSPF
+7044 
-7056 LGQPQVPPAPAKASP
+7056 
-7071 PLDSKMGPGDISLP
+7071 DSG
-7085 GRPIPGPCSSPGSA
+7085 
-7099 SQASSS
+7099 
-7105 QVSSLRVGSSRV
+7105 
-7117 GTEPGPSLDA
+7117 
-7127 EGWSQEAEDL
+7127 
-7137 SDSTPTLQRPQ
+7137 
-7148 EQVTMRKFS
+7148 
-7157 LGCRGGYA
+7157 
-7165 GVAGYGAFAFGGDAG
+7165 
-7180 GMLGQ
+7180 
-7185 GPMWARIAWA
+7185 
-7195 VSQSS
+7195 QSS
-7200 EEQEEAGAESPLP
+7200 FTTELSTQTVNFG
-7213 QISARPVPEVSR
+7213 
-7225 APSRSSPEPTPW
+7225 T
-7237 EDVGQVSLVQIRDLS
+7237 VGETVTLHICPDRD
-7252 GDAEAADTISLD
+7252 GDEAA
-7264 ISEVDPAYLN
+7264 
-7274 LSDLYDIKYLP
+7274 
-7285 FEFMIFRKVPKPTQP
+7285 QP
-7300 EPPSPMAEEELAEF
+7300 
-7314 SEPMWPWQGEMGPH
+7314 
-7328 AGLEITEEPEDV
+7328 
-7340 DALLAEAA
+7340 
-7348 VGRKCKWSSPS
+7348 
-7359 RSLFHFPGRHLPL
+7359 
-7372 DEPAEL
+7372 
-7378 GLRER
+7378 
-7383 VKASVEHISRI
+7383 
-7394 LKGRPEG
+7394 
-7401 LEKDGPPRKKPGL
+7401 
-7414 ASFRPSGLKSW
+7414 
-7425 DRAPTFLRELS
+7425 
-7436 DETVVLGQS
+7436 
-7445 VTLACQVSAQPAA
+7445 
-7458 QATWSKD
+7458 
-7465 GAPLESSSRVLIST
+7465 
-7479 TLKNFQLLTIL
+7479 
-7490 VVAAEDLGVY
+7490 
-7500 TCSASNAL
+7500 
-7508 GTVTTTGVL
+7508 
-7517 RKAERP
+7517 
-7523 SSSPCPDIG
+7523 
-7532 EVYADGVLL
+7532 
-7541 VWKPVESYGPVT
+7541 
-7553 YIVQCSL
+7553 
-7560 EGGSWTTLAS
+7560 
-7570 DIFDCCYLT
+7570 
-7579 SKLSRGGTYTFRTA
+7579 
-7593 CVSKAGMGPYSSPS
+7593 
-7607 KQVLLGGP
+7607 
-7615 SHLASEEESQG
+7615 
-7626 RPAQPLPSTKTF
+7626 
-7638 AFQTQ
+7638 
-7643 IRRGRFSVVRQCW
+7643 
-7656 EKASRRVL
+7656 
-7664 AAKIIPYRPKDKTA
+7664 
-7678 VLREYEA
+7678 
-7685 LKGLRHPHLAQLH
+7685 
-7698 AAYLSPR
+7698 
-7705 HLVLILELCSGP
+7705 
-7717 ELLPCLA
+7717 
-7724 ERASYS
+7724 
-7730 ESEVKDYLWQML
+7730 
-7742 SATQYLH
+7742 
-7749 AQQILHLDLRS
+7749 
-7760 ENMIITEYN
+7760 
-7769 LLKVVDLGNAQS
+7769 
-7781 LSQEKVLP
+7781 
-7789 SEKFK
+7789 
-7794 DYLETMAPELLEG
+7794 
-7807 QGALPQTDIWAI
+7807 
-7819 GVTAF
+7819 
-7824 IMLSAEYPVSSEG
+7824 
-7837 ARDLQRG
+7837 
-7844 LRKGLIR
+7844 
-7851 LSRCYSGLSGGAV
+7851 
-7864 AFLRSTLCA
+7864 
-7873 QPWGRPCAS
+7873 
-7882 SCLQCPWL
+7882 
-7890 TEEGPACSRPAPVTF
+7890 
-7905 PTARLRV
+7905 
-7912 FVRDREKRRALL
+7912 
-7924 YKRHNLAQVR
+7924 

>member
-205 AAATASPPGTSTAA
+205 AADTASPPGTSTAA

-232 AEGAPASPPST
+232 VEGAPASPPST

-351 TFLCQVP
+351 TFLCEVP

-545 IDGYLVEKKKLG
+545 IDGYLVEKRKLG

-643 EWFLDGQALKA
+643 EWFLDGQALKT
-654 SSVFEIRCDGTW
+654 SSVFEIRSDGTW

-718 AWLHEEAQLL
+718 ARLHEEAQLL

-758 AGRQVLLVRDVARED
+758 AGRRVLLVRDVARED

-890 FAKEQLARREVQ
+890 FAKEQLARREIQ
-902 AEAGASAMLSCEVA
+902 AEVGASATLSCEVA

-936 VHMEAVG
+936 VHVEAVG

-1052 YICEAGGQRLS
+1052 YVCEAGGQRLS

-1215 EATGCMRQLVVQQ
+1215 EASGCMRQLVVQQ
-1228 AGQADAGEYSCEAG
+1228 AVQADAGEYSCEAG

-1458 TSATLSCEMA
+1458 TSATLSGEMA

-1518 GRRLSFGLHVAE
+1518 GQRLSFGLHVAE

-1545 KAEVGASATL
+1545 QAEVGASATL

-1585 MGCTRRL
+1585 VGCTRRL

-1738 LSCEVAQGQMEVTWY
+1738 LSCVVAQGQMEVTWY

-1793 GGQRLSF
+1793 GGQWLSF

-1924 LSSACAEVVWRC
+1924 LSSACAEVVWRR
-1936 GSTQLQAGK
+1936 GSTQLQVGK
-1945 RFQMVAEGPVRLL
+1945 RFQMVAKGPVRLL

-1996 GLSTVVA
+1996 GLSAVVA

-2113 TRNAVALAPGKN
+2113 TRNAAALAPGKN

-2131 GAHHRLVLHNVG
+2131 GARHRLVLHNVG

-2198 EGIWTRDGLR
+2198 EGSWTRDGLR

-2291 LKDGVELRT
+2291 LKDGVELRA

-2342 VQGRNIQIVRSLEDV
+2342 VQGRNIQMVRSLEDV

-2362 DGATFSCE
+2362 DSATFSCE

-2476 RPGPKYELVSDGLYR
+2476 WPGPKYELVSDGLYR

-2605 SAHLVVS
+2605 SARLVVS

-2830 VQLGPSDKYDFLHTV
+2830 VQLGPSDKYDFLHTA

-2971 RPAAIM
+2971 RPATIM

-3081 FTCKTER
+3081 FTCKTEH

-3289 LSHEGHR
+3289 LSQEGHR

-3337 LKDLEVR
+3337 LKDLEVW

-3355 SSVAAPVEWC
+3355 SSVAAPVEWR

-3406 DQTTTATL
+3406 DQTTSATL

-3559 TVCELQICGLAVADA
+3559 AVCELQICGLAVADA

-3589 LTVKALPAKFTKGL
+3589 LT
-3603 KNEEATE
+3603 
-3610 GATAMLQC
+3610 
-3618 ELSKA
+3618 
-3623 APVEWRKG
+3623 
-3631 PETLRDGDRYSLRQ
+3631 
-3645 DGTRCEL
+3645 
-3652 QIHGLSVA
+3652 
-3660 DTGEYSCVC
+3660 
-3669 GQEKT
+3669 
-3674 SATLI
+3674 

-3945 SLRVTEP
+3945 SLRVT
-3952 EVTIVRG
+3952 
-3959 LVDAEV
+3959 
-3965 LANEDVE
+3965 
-3972 FSCEVSRAGA
+3972 
-3982 TGMQWCLQG
+3982 
-3991 LPLQS
+3991 
-3996 NEVTEVTV
+3996 
-4004 QDGCIHTLRLKGVT
+4004 
-4018 PEDAG
+4018 
-4023 TVSFHLGNCA
+4023 A
-4033 SSAQL
+4033 S
-4038 TIRAPE
+4038 E

-4128 LKVTE
+4128 LKVT
-4133 AAPCLVR
+4133 
-4140 GLQNVD
+4140 
-4146 VFAGEVATFS
+4146 
-4156 CEVSHA
+4156 
-4162 GGPEA
+4162 
-4167 RWWLDGTL
+4167 
-4175 LQDGPQ
+4175 
-4181 SAITVRDGIFHSL
+4181 
-4194 TLSGLG
+4194 
-4200 VADSGTV
+4200 
-4207 TFRAGPLVSTAKLL
+4207 
-4221 MKDPVVEVVSAMQD
+4221 
-4235 LAVEEGGSAELL
+4235 
-4247 CQYSRPV
+4247 
-4254 QATWK
+4254 
-4259 MDEREV
+4259 
-4265 RTDGHRVII
+4265 
-4274 EQDWNVARL
+4274 
-4283 TFRPALPCD
+4283 
-4292 SGIYS
+4292 
-4297 CEAAGTRVVA
+4297 
-4307 LLQVQAKNTVVR
+4307 AKNTVVR

-4402 RGWRLEILEPLKNVV
+4402 RGWRLEILEPLKNAV
-4417 VRAGGQALFTCT
+4417 VRAGAQALFTCT

-4511 HTVTLSWAAPI
+4511 HTVTLSWAAPM

-4556 VVDDL
+4556 VVDGL

-4653 MLVIRGFTAEDQGEY
+4653 MLVIRDFTAEDQGEY

-4939 ADAGRY
+4939 ADAGHY

-5019 EPADWQTYREDEHF
+5019 EPADWQTYHEDEHF

-5321 ARLLVQGPDEPEE
+5321 ARLLVRGPDEPEE

-6203 VDKITPVLERLLGPR
+6203 VDQITSVLERLLGPR

-6258 VPQSVPQPLL
+6258 VPQRVPQPLL

-6414 VLCKAELLVLGGDNE
+6414 VLCKAELLVLGGELVDPSWAQALQLGWPGDNE

-6510 HKTLIL
+6510 RKTLIL

-6947 PSTPRC
+6947 PSTQRC
-6953 SPEACCEAQQLPS
+6953 SPEACCEAQRLPS

-6988 TGGHPGTA
+6988 TGDPPGTA

-7018 GSAPK
+7018 GSAPQ

-7085 GRPIPGPCSSPGSA
+7085 GRPKPGPCSSPGSA

-7148 EQVTMRKFS
+7148 EQVTTRKFS

-7200 EEQEEAGAESPLP
+7200 EEQEEARAESPLP

-7225 APSRSSPEPTPW
+7225 APSGSSPEPTPW

-7285 FEFMIFRKVPKPTQP
+7285 FEFMIFRKVPKPAQP

-7328 AGLEITEEPEDV
+7328 AGLEITEEPEDM

-7372 DEPAEL
+7372 DEPVEL

-7401 LEKDGPPRKKPGL
+7401 LEKERPPRKKPGL

-7607 KQVLLGGP
+7607 EQVLLGGP

-7626 RPAQPLPSTKTF
+7626 WPAQPLPSTKTF

-7656 EKASRRVL
+7656 EKASRRAL

-7749 AQQILHLDLRS
+7749 AQHILHLDLRS

-7890 TEEGPACSRPAPVTF
+7890 TEQGPACSRPAPVTF

>member
-1 MDQSQF
+1 MDQPQF

-50 VAAGARFR
+50 VAAGARFH

-118 SIHVRE
+118 SIRVRE

-137 PKPAVSWSKDGRRL
+137 PRPAVSWSKDGRRL

-205 AAATASPPGTSTAA
+205 AADTASRPGTSTAA

-351 TFLCQVP
+351 TFLCEVP

-402 YICETQEGSRTVA
+402 YICETPEGSRTVA

-445 AVPVGPVRW
+445 AVPVGPVHW
-454 VRNQE
+454 LRNQE
-459 EVVTGGRVAISAE
+459 EVVAGGRVAISAE

-482 CCLEDVGQVVFMAG
+482 CCLEDVGQVAFMAG

-524 KTESSVI
+524 RTESSVI

-557 TYTWTRCHDAEWVA
+557 TYTWIRCHEAEWVA
-571 TPELTVADVAEEGD
+571 TPELTVADVAEEGN

-598 SPYLEFPGNVHLAPQ
+598 SPYLEFPGTVHLAPK

-654 SSVFEIRCDGTW
+654 SSVYEIHCDRTR
-666 HMLTIREVPASLHGA
+666 HTLTIREVPASLHGA

-691 SSIRMEVRAAPG
+691 SSIRMEVQAAPG
-703 LTVHKPP
+703 LTANKPP

-718 AWLHEEAQLL
+718 ARLHEEAQLL

-740 LKDGRMLPPGP
+740 LKDGRTLSPGP

-758 AGRQVLLVRDVARED
+758 AGRWVLLVRDVARDD
-773 AGLYECVSCGGRIAY
+773 AGLYECVSRGGRIAY
-788 QLSVQGLP
+788 QLSVQGLA

-813 GPVQFEC
+813 GPAQFEC

-833 DGMELGRSGER
+833 DGMELGHSGER

-863 QDEGIYSCRVGED
+863 QDEGTYSCRVGED
-876 SVDFRLRVSEPKAV
+876 SVDFQLRVSEPKAV
-890 FAKEQLARREVQ
+890 FAKEQPVRREVQ
-902 AEAGASAMLSCEVA
+902 AEAGASATLSCEVA
-916 QDQTEVT
+916 QDQMEVTWYKDGKKLSSSSKVHVEALGCMRRLVVQQAGQADSGEYSCEARGQRVSFRLDVAEPKVVFAKEQLARRKLQAEAGASATLSCEVAQAQTEVT

-936 VHMEAVG
+936 VCMEATG

-962 CEARGQRIS
+962 CEAGGQRL
-971 FCLDVAEPKVVFA
+971 FFHLDVKEPKVVFA
-984 KEQLAHRK
+984 KDQVAHSEV
-992 LQAEAGASATLSCK
+992 QAEAGASATLSCE

-1021 KLSSSSKVRME
+1021 KLSSSLKVHVE
-1032 ATGCTRKLVVQQ
+1032 AKGCRRRLVVQQ
-1044 AGQADAGE
+1044 AGKTDAGD
-1052 YICEAGGQRLS
+1052 YSCEARGQRVS
-1063 FHLDVKEPKMMFAK
+1063 FRLHITEPKMMFAK

-1083 EVWAEAG
+1083 EVQAEVG
-1090 ASAILSCEVAQA
+1090 ASAMLSCEVAQA
-1102 QMEVKWY
+1102 QTEVTWYKDGKKLSSSSKVGMEVKGCTRRLVLPQAGKADAGEYSCEAGGQRVSFHLHITEPKGVFAKEQSVHNEVQAEAGTTAMLSCEVAQPQTEVTWY

-1131 LVVQQV
+1131 LIVQQV

-1161 EPKAVFAKEQSV
+1161 EPKAVFAKEQLV
-1173 HNEVQTEAGAS
+1173 HNEVRTEAGASATLSCEVAQAQTEVMWYKDGKKLSSSSKVRVEAAGCIRQLVVQQAGRADAGEYTCEAGGQRLSFHLDVSEPKAVFAKDQLAHRKVQAEAGAIATLSCEVAQAQTEVTWYKDGKKLSASLKVRMEAVGCTRRLVVQQACQADTGEYSCEAGGQRLSFSLDVAEPKVVFAKEQPVHREVQAQAGASATLSCEVAQAQTEVMWYKDGKKLSSSSKVRMEAVGCTRRLVVQQAGQADAGEYSCEAGSQRLSFHLHVAEPKAVFAKEQPAHREVQAEAGAS

-1205 KLSSSSKVRV
+1205 KLSSSSKVHV
-1215 EATGCMRQLVVQQ
+1215 EAAGCTQRLVVQQ
-1228 AGQADAGEYSCEAG
+1228 AGQADTGEYSCEAG
-1242 DQRLS
+1242 GQQLS
-1247 FHLDVSEPKVVFA
+1247 FRLQVAEPKAVFA
-1260 KEQPAHREVQTEA
+1260 KEQPASREVQAEA
-1273 GASATL
+1273 GTSAML
-1279 SCEMAQAQTEVTWYK
+1279 SCEVAQAQTEVTWYK

-1301 SSKVRMEAVGY
+1301 SSKVRMETVGC
-1312 TRRLVVQQAGQAD
+1312 TRRLVVQEAGQAD

-1333 GGKQL
+1333 GGQRL
-1338 SFRLHVAEP
+1338 SFHLHVAEP
-1347 KAVFAKEQ
+1347 KVVFAKEQ
-1355 LVHREVQAQAGAS
+1355 PAHREVQAEAGAS
-1368 ATLNCEVA
+1368 ATLSCEVA

-1390 LSSSSKVHVEA
+1390 LSSSSKVRVEA
-1401 EGCTRRLV
+1401 VGCTRRLV
-1409 VQQAGQADAGE
+1409 VQQAGQAEAGE
-1420 YSCEAGGQR
+1420 YSCEAGGQQ

-1434 HVAEPKAVFAKEQ
+1434 Q
-1447 PVRREVQAELG
+1447 
-1458 TSATLSCEMA
+1458 
-1468 QAQTEVTWY
+1468 
-1477 KDGKKLSSS
+1477 
-1486 PKVRMEA
+1486 
-1493 VGCTRRLVVQQ
+1493 
-1504 VGQADAGEYSCEAG
+1504 
-1518 GRRLSFGLHVAE
+1518 VAE
-1530 PKVVFAKEQPAHREL
+1530 PKVVFAKEQA
-1545 KAEVGASATL
+1545 
-1555 SCEVAQAQT
+1555 
-1564 EVTWYKDRKKLS
+1564 
-1576 SSSKVRVEA
+1576 
-1585 MGCTRRL
+1585 
-1592 VVQQVGQTEAG
+1592 
-1603 EYSCEAGGQ
+1603 
-1612 RLSFRLHVTEPKVVF
+1612 VF
-1627 AKEQPAHREVQA
+1627 AKDQPAHREVQA

-1644 TMLSCEVAQAQTEVM
+1644 TTLSCEVAQAQTEVM
-1659 WYKDRKKLSSSSKVR
+1659 WYKDGKKLSSSSKMR

-1724 ACRVVQAEAGASAT
+1724 ACREVQAEAGASAT

-1753 KDGKKLSSSSKVHV
+1753 KDGKKLSSSSKVCM
-1767 EAEGCTRRLVVQ
+1767 EASGCTRRLVVQ

-1800 HLHVAGPEPQISER
+1800 RLHVAELEPQISER
-1814 PCRSEPLVVKE
+1814 PCRREPLVVKE
-1825 HEDIVLTATLATPS
+1825 HEDIILTATLATPS
-1839 VATVTWLKDGV
+1839 AATVTWLKDGV

-1876 LDSAVYSCRVG
+1876 LDSAIYSCRVG

-1898 EVAAKFCRPLKP
+1898 EVAAKFCRLLEP

-1924 LSSACAEVVWRC
+1924 LSPACAEVVWRC
-1936 GSTQLQAGK
+1936 GNTQLRVGK
-1945 RFQMVAEGPVRLL
+1945 RFQMVAEGPVRSL
-1958 TVLELRAEDAG
+1958 TVLGLRAEDAG

-2003 EEGCEATF
+2003 EEGGEATF

-2019 AAVVWFRD
+2019 VAVVWFRD

-2036 FAISQSGTSHS
+2036 FAISQSGASHS
-2047 LTISG
+2047 LTISD
-2052 LVLEDAGQI
+2052 LVLEDVGQI
-2061 TVEAEGVSS
+2061 TVEAEGASS
-2070 SAVLRVREAPVLFKK
+2070 SAALRVREAPVLFKK

-2113 TRNAVALAPGKN
+2113 TRNATALAPGKN

-2131 GAHHRLVLHNVG
+2131 GARHRLVLHNVG

-2164 VEMRQVRLIRGL
+2164 VEMRQVRLVRGL
-2176 QAVEAQEQGTATME
+2176 QAVEAREQGTATME

-2198 EGIWTRDGLR
+2198 EGSWTRDGLR

-2217 AVRGPTHTL
+2217 AVRGPMHTL

-2238 MVFKAEGVHTSAL
+2238 MVFKAEGVHTSAR
-2251 LVVTELPVNF
+2251 LVVTELPVSF

-2291 LKDGVELRT
+2291 LKDGVELRA
-2300 GKTVGI
+2300 GKTMAI
-2306 AAQGTCRS
+2306 AAQGACRS
-2314 LTIYRCEFADQGM
+2314 LTIYRCEFADQGV

-2342 VQGRNIQIVRSLEDV
+2342 VQGRNIQIVRPLEDV

-2381 REGSKLRP
+2381 WEGSKLRP
-2389 SDNVRIRQEGRT
+2389 TDNVRIRQEGRT

-2412 DAGEIKF
+2412 DAGEIQF

-2476 RPGPKYELVSDGLYR
+2476 QPGPKYELVSDGLYR
-2491 KLIISDVQAEDED
+2491 KLIISDVHTEDED

-2605 SAHLVVS
+2605 SARLVVS

-2653 PLSASEKF
+2653 PLSPSEKF

-2711 QDAEAMEEGRASFSC
+2711 QDAEATEEGWASFSC

-2748 FHEISHRG
+2748 FHEISHKG
-2756 RCHTLVLKSV
+2756 RRHTLVLKSIQ
-2766 RRADAGTVC
+2766 RADAGIVR
-2775 ASSPKVS
+2775 ASSLKVS
-2782 TSAHLEVRVKPVVFL
+2782 TSARLEVRVKPVVFL
-2797 KGLDDLSA
+2797 KALDDLSA
-2805 EEHGTLALQCEV
+2805 EERGTLALQCEV
-2817 SDPEAHVVWRKDG
+2817 SNPEAHVVWRKDG
-2830 VQLGPSDKYDFLHTV
+2830 VQLGPSDKYDFLHTA

-2850 VVHDLSPED
+2850 VVRDVSPED

-2891 VEVLEGESCSFE
+2891 MEVLEGESCSFE

-2915 MWTVGGKTVGSSS
+2915 MWTVGGKTVSSSS

-2958 RSLTSKASLIVKE
+2958 RGLTSKASLIVRE
-2971 RPAAIM
+2971 RPAAII
-2977 KPLEDQR
+2977 KPLEDQW

-2992 LRCELSRAGTPVRW
+2992 LRCELSRAGTPVHW
-3006 LKDGKAIRKS
+3006 LKNRKAIRKS

-3028 VLVIRGASLKDVGEY
+3028 MLVIRGASLKDAGEY

-3055 LCVEEKANCFT
+3055 LHVEEKANCFT

-3081 FTCKTER
+3081 FTCKTEH

-3103 ASRKHQP
+3103 ASGKHQP
-3110 SQDGLALQLTISA
+3110 SQEGLTLRLTISA
-3123 LEKADSDIY
+3123 LEKADSDTY

-3184 WFLDKTPLHA
+3184 WFLDKTPLHV
-3194 NELNEIEAQPGGY
+3194 NELNEIDAQPGGY

-3232 SAALRVTGKPSV
+3232 SAALRVTEKPSV
-3244 FSRELTDATITE
+3244 FSWELTDATITE

-3263 CETSACDSPVC
+3263 CETSTCDIPVC
-3274 WTKDGKTLRGSARYQ
+3274 WTKDGKTLRGSARCQ

-3313 CETGGACSSS
+3313 CEAGGACSSS

-3337 LKDLEVR
+3337 LKDLEVL

-3355 SSVAAPVEWC
+3355 SSVAAPVKWC
-3365 CGDNVLR
+3365 FGNNVLR

-3383 AVLELVVRNLRPQD
+3383 AMLELVVRNLRPQD

-3406 DQTTTATL
+3406 DQTTSATL

-3448 PVEWRKGSETIRDG
+3448 PVEWRKGSETLRDG

-3474 ELQIRGLAMVDAGE
+3474 ELQIRGLAMVDAAE

-3503 IRAMPAHFIGRL
+3503 IRPMPAHFIGRL

-3527 LRCELSKVAPV
+3527 LRCELSKAAPV

-3549 GDRHRLRQDG
+3549 GDRHSLRQDG
-3559 TVCELQICGLAVADA
+3559 AVCELQICGLAMADA

-3589 LTVKALPAKFTKGL
+3589 LTVKALPAKFTEGLRNEEAMEGATAMLWCELSKVAPVEWRKGPENL
-3603 KNEEATE
+3603 RDGDRYILRQEGTRCKLQICGLAMADAGEYLCVCGQERTSATLTIRALPARFIEDVKNQEAREGSTAVLQCELNSAAPVEWRKGSETLRDGDRYSLRQDGTKCELQIRGLAMADTGEYLCVCGQERTSAMLTVRALPIKFTEGLRNEEATEGATAMLRCELSKMAPVEWWKGHEILRDGDRHSLRQDGARCELQIRGLVAEDAGEYLCMCGKERTSAMLTVTAMPSKFIEGLRNEEATEGDTATLRCELSKAAPVEWRKGHETLRDGDRHSLRQDGSRCELQIRGLAVVDAGEYSCVCGQERTSATLTVRALPARFIEDVKNQEARE

-3631 PETLRDGDRYSLRQ
+3631 SETLRGGDRYSLRQDGTRCELQIRGLSVADAGEYSCVCGQERTSATLTIRALPARFTQDLKTKEASEGATATLQCELSKVAPVEWKKGPETLRDGGRYSLKQDGTRCELQIHDLSVADAGEYSCMCGQERTSATLTVRALPARFTEGLRNEEAMEGATATLQCELSKAAPVEWRKGLEALRDGDKYSLRQDGAVCELQIHGLAMADNGVYSCVCGQERTSATLTVRALPARFIEDMRNQKATEGATVTLQCKLRKAAPVEWRKGPSTLKDGDRYSLKQDGTSCELQIRGLVIADAGEYSCICEQERTSATLTVRALPARFIEDVRNHEATEGATAVLQCELSKAAPVEWRKGSETLRDGDRYSLRQDGTRCELQIRGLAVEDTGEYLCVCGQERTSATLTVRALPARFIDNMTNQEAREGATATLHCELSKVAPVEWRKGPETLRDGDRHSLRQDGTRCELQIRGLSVADAGEYSCMCGQERTSATLTIRALPAKFTKGLRNEEATEGATAMLQCELSKVAPVEWRKGPETLRDGDRYNLRQ

-3674 SATLI
+3674 SATLT

-3717 SKGGLQLRANGRRE
+3717 SKGGLQLQANGRRE
-3731 PRLQGCTAELVLRG
+3731 PRLQGCTAELVLRD
-3745 LRRED
+3745 LQRED

-3804 EWRKGSLELFPCA
+3804 EWRKGSLQLFPCA

-3822 QDGAAAELLVHG
+3822 QDGAAAELLVRG

-3848 HTHSMASLSVRVPRP
+3848 HTQSMASLSVRVPRP
-3863 KFETRLQ
+3863 KFKTRLQ

-3881 LCCQLSDAESGAT
+3881 LCCQLSDAESGAV

-3912 RSQGAMRELLIHQLE
+3912 RSQGATRELLIHQLE

-3940 QKTTA
+3940 QKTAA

-3965 LANEDVE
+3965 TADEDVE

-3982 TGMQWCLQG
+3982 TGVQWCLQG

-3996 NEVTEVTV
+3996 NEVTEVAV
-4004 QDGCIHTLRLKGVT
+4004 RDGRIHTLRLKGVT

-4023 TVSFHLGNCA
+4023 TVSFHLGNRA

-4038 TIRAPE
+4038 TVRAPE

-4067 LSRASGQEACWALGG
+4067 LSRASGQEARWALGG
-4082 VPLQDNEMND
+4082 VPLQANEMND

-4112 AGTVSFHV
+4112 AGTISFHV

-4128 LKVTE
+4128 LKVT
-4133 AAPCLVR
+4133 
-4140 GLQNVD
+4140 
-4146 VFAGEVATFS
+4146 
-4156 CEVSHA
+4156 
-4162 GGPEA
+4162 
-4167 RWWLDGTL
+4167 
-4175 LQDGPQ
+4175 
-4181 SAITVRDGIFHSL
+4181 
-4194 TLSGLG
+4194 
-4200 VADSGTV
+4200 
-4207 TFRAGPLVSTAKLL
+4207 
-4221 MKDPVVEVVSAMQD
+4221 
-4235 LAVEEGGSAELL
+4235 
-4247 CQYSRPV
+4247 
-4254 QATWK
+4254 
-4259 MDEREV
+4259 
-4265 RTDGHRVII
+4265 
-4274 EQDWNVARL
+4274 
-4283 TFRPALPCD
+4283 
-4292 SGIYS
+4292 
-4297 CEAAGTRVVA
+4297 
-4307 LLQVQAKNTVVR
+4307 AKNTVVR

-4357 SENAEVVYF
+4357 SENAEVVFF

-4402 RGWRLEILEPLKNVV
+4402 RGWRLEILEPLKNAA
-4417 VRAGGQALFTCT
+4417 VRAGAQAHFTCT
-4429 LSEVVPVGEAS
+4429 LSEAVPVGEAS

-4448 QPDDADWTVTADGS
+4448 QPDDSDWTVTADGS

-4468 RSAQLLHAGEVTFAC
+4468 RSAQPHHAGEVTFAC
-4483 RDAVASARLTVLG
+4483 HDAVASARLTVLG

-4504 EVVACSS
+4504 EVVARSS
-4511 HTVTLSWAAPI
+4511 HTVTLSWAAPM

-4538 GAMGQWRLCHE
+4538 GATGQWRLCHE

-4556 VVDDL
+4556 VVDGL

-4590 LATPPKPVPPQP
+4590 LAEPPKPVPPQP

-4620 EVAAEAGEV
+4620 EVVAEAGEV
-4629 IWHKGKERI
+4629 IWHKGMERI
-4638 QPSGRFEVVSQGRQQ
+4638 QPGGRFEVVSQGRQQ
-4653 MLVIRGFTAEDQGEY
+4653 MLVIKGFTAEDQGEY
-4668 HCGPAQGSTCPAAA
+4668 HCGLAQGSICPAAA

-4701 LPLEAAQ
+4701 LPPEAAQ
-4708 EGDLHQLWEAL
+4708 EGDLHLLWEAL

-4736 LPEEDGRSQHLPQ
+4736 LPEEDGRSQRLPQ

-4772 EADLSHTSSDD
+4772 DADLSHTSSDD

-4790 SLVTYLKKAGRQGT
+4790 SLVTYLKKAGRPGT
-4804 SPLTSKVGA
+4804 SPLASKVGA

-4903 RACWLKDGVEL
+4903 RARWLKDGVEL

-4927 GTCSLLITGLGH
+4927 GTCSLLITGLGR
-4939 ADAGRY
+4939 ADAGCY

-4951 KFGQVA
+4951 KFGQVV

-4975 GGELDDAFRRAARR
+4975 GGELDDTFRRAARR
-4989 LHRLFRTK
+4989 LHRLFCTK

-5061 VQINLV
+5061 VEIKLV
-5067 EEGPRR
+5067 EQGPRR
-5073 VEMRISKEA
+5073 VEMRISKET

-5125 RGQPMPSVRWFKDGK
+5125 TGQPMPSVRWFKDGK

-5177 ENSVGVSSTKAELR
+5177 ENSMGVSSTKAELR

-5206 ETSSYFSAQGYLSSR
+5206 ESSSYFSAQGYLSSR

-5281 HIHMTDKKTLH
+5281 HIRMTDKKILH

-5321 ARLLVQGPDEPEE
+5321 ARLLVRGPDEPEE

-5397 GYTMASSAQQHSL
+5397 GYTVASSAQQHSL

-5438 SLRVSGLSKVEEQEK
+5438 SLHVSGLPKVEEQEK

-5462 LQGTTQAVSAQGL
+5462 LQGTTQAISAQGL
-5475 ETASFADLGGQRK
+5475 ETASFADLDGQRK
-5488 GEPLA
+5488 EEPLA
-5493 AKEALRHLSLAEVG
+5493 AKEALGHLSLTEVG

-5528 QAKLQVPGGDSDDD
+5528 QAKLQVPGGDSDED

-5666 KSRLSSVI
+5666 KARLSSVI

-5707 AVASQKAVIFRN
+5707 AVAGQKAVIFRN
-5719 VRDIGLFH
+5719 VRDIGRFH
-5727 SSSFLQELQQ
+5727 SSFLQELQQ

-5786 EALSAGDPSQPPP
+5786 ESLLAGDPSQPPP

-5814 RYQGLLKELIRNKA
+5814 RYQALLKELIRNKA

-5857 SLMEK
+5857 SLMEN

-5957 KYLLQARTAIIKNSW
+5957 KYLLQARTAIIKSSW

-6047 ALILDSLTSVDS
+6047 ALILDSLTGVDS

-6080 VQVPPRFMNQVR
+6080 VQVPPRFVNKVR

-6121 GALLTPG
+6121 GALLTTG
-6128 SKFQTLSEPRS
+6128 NKFQTLSEPRS

-6165 GSTRASAELHIQSPT
+6165 GSARASAELRIQSPT

-6191 LAGAV
+6191 LVAAV
-6196 EDTTLER
+6196 EVTE
-6203 VDKITPVLERLLGPR
+6203 
-6218 VPGPFTGD
+6218 
-6226 LTGPSPCPGG
+6226 
-6236 APALQ
+6236 Q
-6241 ETGSQ
+6241 ETKVPKKTVIIEETITTVVKSPRGQRRS
-6246 PPVTGSSEAPAA
+6246 PSKSPSRSPSRCSASPLRPGLLAPN
-6258 VPQSVPQPLL
+6258 LL
-6268 HEGPEQEPEAIA
+6268 YL
-6280 RAQEWTVPI
+6280 
-6289 RMEGAA
+6289 
-6295 RPGAGTGEL
+6295 PGAGQPRRPEAEPGQKP
-6304 LWDVH
+6304 
-6309 SHVVTETTQR
+6309 VV
-6319 TYTYQAIDTHTA
+6319 
-6331 RPPSMQVTIE
+6331 P
-6341 DVQAQTGTMAQFE
+6341 
-6354 AVIEGDPQPSVTWYK
+6354 
-6369 DSVQLVDST
+6369 
-6378 RLSQQQEGTTY
+6378 
-6389 SLVLRHVAS
+6389 
-6398 KDAGVYT
+6398 
-6405 CLAQNAGGQ
+6405 
-6414 VLCKAELLVLGGDNE
+6414 
-6429 PDSEKQSH
+6429 
-6437 RRKLHSF
+6437 
-6444 YEVKEEIGRGVF
+6444 
-6456 GFVKRVQHKGNKIL
+6456 
-6470 CAAKFIPLRSRTRA
+6470 
-6484 QAYRERDILA
+6484 
-6494 TLSHPLVT
+6494 TLY
-6502 GLLDQFET
+6502 
-6510 HKTLIL
+6510 
-6516 ILELCSSEE
+6516 
-6525 LLDRLFRKGVVTEAE
+6525 VTEAE
-6540 VKVYIQQLV
+6540 
-6549 EGLHYL
+6549 
-6555 HSHGILHLDI
+6555 
-6565 KPSNILMV
+6565 
-6573 HPAREDIKICDFGFA
+6573 A
-6588 QNITPAELQFSQY
+6588 
-6601 GSPEFVSPEIIQQ
+6601 
-6614 NPVSEASDIWAMGVI
+6614 
-6629 SYLSLTCSSP
+6629 
-6639 FAGESD
+6639 
-6645 RATLL
+6645 
-6650 NILEGRVSWSSPM
+6650 
-6663 AAHLSEDAKD
+6663 
-6673 FIKAT
+6673 
-6678 LQRASQARPSAAQ
+6678 
-6691 CLSHPWFLK
+6691 
-6700 SMPAEEAHF
+6700 
-6709 INTKQLK
+6709 
-6716 FLLARSRWQRS
+6716 
-6727 LMSYKSIL
+6727 
-6735 VMRSIPELLRGPPDS
+6735 
-6750 PSLGVARHLC
+6750 
-6760 RDTGGSSSSSSSSD
+6760 
-6774 NELAPFARAKSLP
+6774 
-6787 PSPVTHSPLL
+6787 HSP
-6797 HPRGFLRPS
+6797 
-6806 ASLPEEAE
+6806 
-6814 ATVPSAE
+6814 
-6821 ASALPASPEGA
+6821 
-6832 GPPAAQ
+6832 
-6838 GCVPRHSVI
+6838 
-6847 RSLFYQQAGES
+6847 
-6858 PEHGALAPGSRR
+6858 
-6870 HPARRR
+6870 
-6876 HLLKGGYIAGALP
+6876 ALP
-6889 GLREPLMEHCML
+6889 GLSGPQPKWVEVEETIEVRVKKMGPQGVSPTTEVPRSSSGHLFTLPGATPGGDPNSNNSNNKLLAQEAWAQGTAMVGVREPLVFRVDARGSVDWAASGMGSLELGETGITL
-6901 EEEAAR
+6901 EEEGTMEEAGEEEGEDGDAFVTEESQDTHSLGDRDPKILTHNGRMLTLADLEDYVPGEGETFHCGGPGPGAPDDPPCEVSVIQR
-6907 EEQATLLTKAPSFE
+6907 EIGEPTVGQPVLLSVGH
-6921 TALRL
+6921 ALGPRGPL
-6926 PASGTHLAPGRSRSL
+6926 GLFRPEPRGASPPGPQVRSL
-6941 DTEHDP
+6941 EGT
-6947 PSTPRC
+6947 SFLLR
-6953 SPEACCEAQQLPS
+6953 EA
-6966 APSGGAP
+6966 
-6973 MRDMGHPQGY
+6973 
-6983 KQLPS
+6983 
-6988 TGGHPGTA
+6988 
-6996 QPESPSLDHP
+6996 
-7006 WGQPAPFCHAKQ
+7006 PARPV
-7018 GSAPK
+7018 GSAPWTQSF
-7023 EGCSPHSAVAPC
+7023 CTRVRRSA
-7035 PPGSFPLGS
+7035 
-7044 CKEAPLVPSSPF
+7044 
-7056 LGQPQVPPAPAKASP
+7056 
-7071 PLDSKMGPGDISLP
+7071 DSG
-7085 GRPIPGPCSSPGSA
+7085 
-7099 SQASSS
+7099 
-7105 QVSSLRVGSSRV
+7105 
-7117 GTEPGPSLDA
+7117 
-7127 EGWSQEAEDL
+7127 
-7137 SDSTPTLQRPQ
+7137 
-7148 EQVTMRKFS
+7148 
-7157 LGCRGGYA
+7157 
-7165 GVAGYGAFAFGGDAG
+7165 
-7180 GMLGQ
+7180 
-7185 GPMWARIAWA
+7185 
-7195 VSQSS
+7195 QSS
-7200 EEQEEAGAESPLP
+7200 FTTELSTQTVNFG
-7213 QISARPVPEVSR
+7213 
-7225 APSRSSPEPTPW
+7225 T
-7237 EDVGQVSLVQIRDLS
+7237 VGETVTLHICPDRD
-7252 GDAEAADTISLD
+7252 GDEAA
-7264 ISEVDPAYLN
+7264 
-7274 LSDLYDIKYLP
+7274 
-7285 FEFMIFRKVPKPTQP
+7285 QP
-7300 EPPSPMAEEELAEF
+7300 
-7314 SEPMWPWQGEMGPH
+7314 
-7328 AGLEITEEPEDV
+7328 
-7340 DALLAEAA
+7340 
-7348 VGRKCKWSSPS
+7348 
-7359 RSLFHFPGRHLPL
+7359 
-7372 DEPAEL
+7372 
-7378 GLRER
+7378 
-7383 VKASVEHISRI
+7383 
-7394 LKGRPEG
+7394 
-7401 LEKDGPPRKKPGL
+7401 
-7414 ASFRPSGLKSW
+7414 
-7425 DRAPTFLRELS
+7425 
-7436 DETVVLGQS
+7436 
-7445 VTLACQVSAQPAA
+7445 
-7458 QATWSKD
+7458 
-7465 GAPLESSSRVLIST
+7465 
-7479 TLKNFQLLTIL
+7479 
-7490 VVAAEDLGVY
+7490 
-7500 TCSASNAL
+7500 
-7508 GTVTTTGVL
+7508 
-7517 RKAERP
+7517 
-7523 SSSPCPDIG
+7523 
-7532 EVYADGVLL
+7532 
-7541 VWKPVESYGPVT
+7541 
-7553 YIVQCSL
+7553 
-7560 EGGSWTTLAS
+7560 
-7570 DIFDCCYLT
+7570 
-7579 SKLSRGGTYTFRTA
+7579 
-7593 CVSKAGMGPYSSPS
+7593 
-7607 KQVLLGGP
+7607 
-7615 SHLASEEESQG
+7615 
-7626 RPAQPLPSTKTF
+7626 
-7638 AFQTQ
+7638 
-7643 IRRGRFSVVRQCW
+7643 
-7656 EKASRRVL
+7656 
-7664 AAKIIPYRPKDKTA
+7664 
-7678 VLREYEA
+7678 
-7685 LKGLRHPHLAQLH
+7685 
-7698 AAYLSPR
+7698 
-7705 HLVLILELCSGP
+7705 
-7717 ELLPCLA
+7717 
-7724 ERASYS
+7724 
-7730 ESEVKDYLWQML
+7730 
-7742 SATQYLH
+7742 
-7749 AQQILHLDLRS
+7749 
-7760 ENMIITEYN
+7760 
-7769 LLKVVDLGNAQS
+7769 
-7781 LSQEKVLP
+7781 
-7789 SEKFK
+7789 
-7794 DYLETMAPELLEG
+7794 
-7807 QGALPQTDIWAI
+7807 
-7819 GVTAF
+7819 
-7824 IMLSAEYPVSSEG
+7824 
-7837 ARDLQRG
+7837 
-7844 LRKGLIR
+7844 
-7851 LSRCYSGLSGGAV
+7851 
-7864 AFLRSTLCA
+7864 
-7873 QPWGRPCAS
+7873 
-7882 SCLQCPWL
+7882 
-7890 TEEGPACSRPAPVTF
+7890 
-7905 PTARLRV
+7905 
-7912 FVRDREKRRALL
+7912 
-7924 YKRHNLAQVR
+7924 